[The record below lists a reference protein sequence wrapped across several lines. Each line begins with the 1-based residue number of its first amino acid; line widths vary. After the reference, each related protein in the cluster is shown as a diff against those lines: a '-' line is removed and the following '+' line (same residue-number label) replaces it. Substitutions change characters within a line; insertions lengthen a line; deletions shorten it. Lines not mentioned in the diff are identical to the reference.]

1 MNVVVKTVIVSF
13 DVKTRQCKVLLD
25 VHNNPVNTILTEE
38 HKSVE
43 DAARKSIE
51 EHLKTDA
58 SWMPVRFLF
67 FAKDGSMLDVYYGV
81 LVPEEIVIVSDTV
94 LWQDMRAITSGEL
107 DKEVKKAVWDAIKK
121 VK

>member
-1 MNVVVKTVIVSF
+1 MNVVVKTIVVSF
-13 DVKTRQCKVLLD
+13 DVKTRLCKVLLD
-25 VHNNPVNTILTEE
+25 IYNNPVSTILCEN

-67 FAKDGSMLDVYYGV
+67 FCVEGNTLDIYYGV
-81 LVPEEIVIVSDTV
+81 LVPEEIVIVTDQV
-94 LWQDMRAITSGEL
+94 LWQDISTLTSGEL
-107 DKEVKKAVWDAIKK
+107 DKDVQKAVWDAIKK
-121 VK
+121 LK